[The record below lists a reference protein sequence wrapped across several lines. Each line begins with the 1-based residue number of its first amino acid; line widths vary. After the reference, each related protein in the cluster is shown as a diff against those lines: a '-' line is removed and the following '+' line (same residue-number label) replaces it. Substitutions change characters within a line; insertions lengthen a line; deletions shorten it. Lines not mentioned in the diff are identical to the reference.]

1 MEPIILA
8 DVKNDM
14 AVAQNENFSP
24 VAVLIP
30 VNSEQEAIQVANAT
44 PFGLSGAVYS
54 GSLERGIHVARKIKT
69 GMMHVNDQSIN
80 IESNIPFGGEK
91 FSGLGRKSGE
101 WALEEFTTVKWVSVQ
116 KEPRYPFS

>member
-14 AVAQNENFSP
+14 AVAQNENFAP

-44 PFGLSGAVYS
+44 PFGLSR
-54 GSLERGIHVARKIKT
+54 LFI
-69 GMMHVNDQSIN
+69 
-80 IESNIPFGGEK
+80 
-91 FSGLGRKSGE
+91 L
-101 WALEEFTTVKWVSVQ
+101 EFTTVKWVSVQ
-116 KEPRYPFS
+116 KEPRQYPFS